1 MKANVRK
8 IGSRVASLALSLVCG
23 MALTTSSARAQGF
36 GFPNSPF
43 TPAQQV
49 GAVVSMPLAAYGSF
63 VTANVLRQKNV
74 NFLNFSQTAIGDGN
88 VGLITASVK
97 QWNGAP
103 TTKCFVPVP
112 WLNTI
117 KQINNNRISVDQ
129 LAQGNGNVQVAQVD
143 VQQGNQA
150 VPLGTHFCMIP
161 AKDLGTVL
169 QVNKNVTSISQVAV
183 GDGNQQLAL
192 VGVSQNNQML
202 VPTSSLAT
210 IQINTNV
217 TIINQVAVGNGNL
230 QLAQVSVGQA
240 NI

>member
-1 MKANVRK
+1 MKANACK
-8 IGSRVASLALSLVCG
+8 IGTRAASLALSLMCG
-23 MALTTSSARAQGF
+23 MALTTSARAQGF
-36 GFPNSPF
+36 QPPSSPF

-49 GAVVSMPLAAYGSF
+49 GAVLSMPVAAFGSF
-63 VTANVLRQKNV
+63 VRENVLRQKNV

-88 VGLITASVK
+88 FGLITASVR

-103 TTKCFVPVP
+103 TSTVFIPGV
-112 WLNTI
+112 WLSSI
-117 KQINNNRISVDQ
+117 KQINKNQITVDQ
-129 LAQGNGNVQVAQVD
+129 FVQGSFNTQVAQVD
-143 VQQGNQA
+143 VQQGNKA

-161 AKDLGTVL
+161 AKDLGIVL

-210 IQINTNV
+210 IQINTNI

-240 NI
+240 NM

>member
-1 MKANVRK
+1 MKANACK
-8 IGSRVASLALSLVCG
+8 IGTRATSLALSLMCG
-23 MALTTSSARAQGF
+23 MALTTSAHAQRF
-36 GFPNSPF
+36 QPPSSPF

-49 GAVVSMPLAAYGSF
+49 GAVLSMPVSAYGSF

-88 VGLITASVK
+88 FGLITASVR

-103 TTKCFVPVP
+103 TSTVFIPGQ
-112 WLNTI
+112 WLDSI
-117 KQINNNRISVDQ
+117 KQINKNQITVDQ
-129 LAQGNGNVQVAQVD
+129 FVQGNGNSQIAQVD
-143 VQQGNQA
+143 VQQGNQV
-150 VPLGTHFCMIP
+150 VPFGTHFCMIP
-161 AKDLGTVL
+161 AKDLGIVL
-169 QVNKNVTSISQVAV
+169 QVNKNVTAISQVAV

-210 IQINTNV
+210 IQINTNI
-217 TIINQVAVGNGNL
+217 TIINQVAIGNGNL

-240 NI
+240 NL

>member
-1 MKANVRK
+1 MKANACK
-8 IGSRVASLALSLVCG
+8 IGTRATSLALSLMCG
-23 MALTTSSARAQGF
+23 MALTTSAHAKRFQPPS
-36 GFPNSPF
+36 SPF

-49 GAVVSMPLAAYGSF
+49 GAVLSMPVAAYGSF

-88 VGLITASVK
+88 FGLITASVR

-103 TTKCFVPVP
+103 TTKCFIPGV
-112 WLNTI
+112 WLNSI
-117 KQINNNRISVDQ
+117 KQINNNQITVDQ
-129 LAQGNGNVQVAQVD
+129 FVQGNGNSQIAQVD
-143 VQQGNQA
+143 VQQGNQT
-150 VPLGTHFCMIP
+150 VPWGTHFCMIP
-161 AKDLGTVL
+161 AKDLGIVL

-210 IQINTNV
+210 IQINTNI
-217 TIINQVAVGNGNL
+217 TIINQVAIGNGNL

-240 NI
+240 NM